1 MKRKVLTVVSL
12 VLFVLGIALIMYPSI
27 SKEFNTA
34 KTDNVIEDFEYA
46 VQLMNEQSSDI
57 ASNDQTGDN
66 KKDKKQN
73 KKQQNMPVLDKELL
87 DQLYRELKAYNNDL
101 IINGQSSYGNPFV
114 YHDTAVDLSAYGID
128 DGLIGYVSIPSID
141 TNLPIYLGANNY
153 NMSKGAAQMNRTSM
167 PIGGKSTNCAIA
179 AHRGMINK
187 TMFDNIVYMNEG
199 DDVFIVNYWGK
210 LHYRVRETIII
221 NPSQTNAFMIEK
233 GEDLITLF
241 TCHPYGSNAQRF
253 LVICERVD

>member
-1 MKRKVLTVVSL
+1 MKRKALTVVSL
-12 VLFVLGIALIMYPSI
+12 VLFVLGIALILYPSL
-27 SKEFNTA
+27 SKEVNTA
-34 KTDNVIEDFEYA
+34 KTNSVIEDFDYA
-46 VQLMNEQSSDI
+46 VELMNEESSSD
-57 ASNDQTGDN
+57 ATDNQTSNK

-87 DQLYRELKAYNNDL
+87 DQLYKDLKAYNDDL
-101 IINGQSSYGNPFV
+101 IVNGQSSYGNAFV
-114 YHDTAVDLSAYGID
+114 YQDAGVDLSAYGIY

-141 TNLPIYLGANNY
+141 THLPIYLGANNY
-153 NMSKGAAQMNRTSM
+153 NMAKGAAHMNRTSM

-179 AHRGMINK
+179 AHRGMINQ

-199 DDVFIVNYWGK
+199 DDLYIVNYWGK
-210 LHYRVRETIII
+210 LHYRVRETRII
-221 NPSQTNAFMIEK
+221 NPSQTNSFLIEK
-233 GEDLITLF
+233 GEDLVTLL

>member
-12 VLFVLGIALIMYPSI
+12 VMFALGVALILYPSI

-46 VQLMNEQSSDI
+46 VQLMNEQSSDS
-57 ASNDQTGDN
+57 ASNDQTGDK
-66 KKDKKQN
+66 KKDKKPN
-73 KKQQNMPVLDKELL
+73 KKQQNMPVLDKDLL

-114 YHDTAVDLSAYGID
+114 YQDAAVDLSAYGIY
-128 DGLIGYVSIPSID
+128 DGLIGYISIPSID

-153 NMSKGAAQMNRTSM
+153 NMAKGAAHMNRTSM

-179 AHRGMINK
+179 AHRGMINQ

-199 DDVFIVNYWGK
+199 DDVFIVNYWGRM
-210 LHYRVRETIII
+210 HYRVRETIII
-221 NPSQTNAFMIEK
+221 NPSQTNSFLIEK
-233 GEDLITLF
+233 GEDLVTLL

>member
-1 MKRKVLTVVSL
+1 MKRKALTVVSL
-12 VLFVLGIALIMYPSI
+12 VLFVLGIALILYPSL
-27 SKEFNTA
+27 SKEVNTA
-34 KTDNVIEDFEYA
+34 KTNSVIEDFDYA
-46 VQLMNEQSSDI
+46 VELMNEESSSD
-57 ASNDQTGDN
+57 ATDNQTSNK

-87 DQLYRELKAYNNDL
+87 DQLYKDLKAYNDDL
-101 IINGQSSYGNPFV
+101 IINGQSSYGNAFV
-114 YHDTAVDLSAYGID
+114 YQDAGVDLSAYGIY

-141 TNLPIYLGANNY
+141 THLPIYLGANNY
-153 NMSKGAAQMNRTSM
+153 NMAKGAAHMNRTSM

-179 AHRGMINK
+179 AHRGMINQ

-199 DDVFIVNYWGK
+199 DDLYIVNYWGK
-210 LHYRVRETIII
+210 LHYRVRETRII
-221 NPSQTNAFMIEK
+221 NPSQTNSFLIEK
-233 GEDLITLF
+233 GEDLVTLL